1 MKNKV
6 SVKIILDTRRSK
18 KKGIYP
24 VKLRVTYLREQKYFP
39 TNFDLSEEDFEKIM
53 NGTGRGDLKEI
64 RLRLNSLE
72 VGANTI
78 AEQLPHFSFAR
89 FESQLFTQPDSKNLS
104 EVNQLFD
111 VIIDRLV
118 AEKRLNTAESY
129 RYSNVSI
136 SKFRPKLKLVDVT
149 PEFLRDYQKYM
160 EENGASRTT
169 IGFYLR
175 CLRAVI
181 NEAIAEGYLS
191 KELYP
196 FGRRQYQIPASRNVK
211 KSLTTA
217 DVQKIMDY
225 EPLTESEEKA
235 RDLWL
240 FSYFCNGMNIKDIV
254 HLRYRN
260 IDFEE
265 EMILFMRAKTE
276 YTQREGK
283 PINVVLLPQ
292 AKAIIKRWGIK
303 PTLESAYVFPVLSD
317 NMSAEQQ
324 LSEKNLLVKLINK
337 YMKRIGQKLGIQI
350 KLTTYVA
357 RHTFATVLKRSGA
370 PMEFIS
376 ESLGHKDMR
385 TTENYLDSF
394 EDATKRQY
402 AQALVNFEK
411 P

>member
-6 SVKIILDTRRSK
+6 SVKVILDKRRPK
-18 KKGIYP
+18 KNGIYP
-24 VKLRVTYLREQKYFP
+24 VKLRVTYQREQKYFP
-39 TNFDLSEEDFEKIM
+39 TNYDLNEEDFEKIT
-53 NGTGRGDLKEI
+53 NGTARGDLKEI

-72 VGANTI
+72 VAANAT
-78 AEQLPHFSFAR
+78 AEHLPSFTFSR
-89 FESQLFTQPDSKNLS
+89 FEAQLFAQSDSKDFS
-104 EVNQLFD
+104 EVNQLYD
-111 VIIDRLV
+111 AIIDRLV
-118 AEKRLNTAESY
+118 SEKRLNTAESY
-129 RYSNVSI
+129 KYSKISI
-136 SKFRPKLKLVDVT
+136 SKFSPRLKVADVT
-149 PEFLRDYQKYM
+149 PEFLRDYQKHM
-160 EENGASRTT
+160 EANGASRTT

-181 NEAIAEGYLS
+181 NEAIALGHLS

-217 DVQKIMDY
+217 DVQKIMNY
-225 EPLTESEEKA
+225 KPLTESEEKA

-240 FSYFCNGMNIKDIV
+240 FSYFCNGMNIKDIAQ
-254 HLRYRN
+254 LRYRN
-260 IDFEE
+260 IDSER
-265 EMILFMRAKTE
+265 EMILFVRAKTE

-283 PINVVLLPQ
+283 SVNVVLLPQ

-303 PTLESAYVFPVLSD
+303 PSLESSYVFPVLSD
-317 NMSAEQQ
+317 SMSAEQQ

-370 PMEFIS
+370 PIEFIS

-394 EDATKRQY
+394 EDVTKRQY

-411 P
+411 A